1 MAETDKKPDAKKPD
15 AKKAHPNY
23 IVSVGMPSGKKK
35 AGTKAEK

>member
-1 MAETDKKPDAKKPD
+1 MAETEMKPD

-23 IVSVGMPSGKKK
+23 IVSAEMPSGKK

>member
-23 IVSVGMPSGKKK
+23 VVSAEMPSGKKK
-35 AGTKAEK
+35 AEPKPEK